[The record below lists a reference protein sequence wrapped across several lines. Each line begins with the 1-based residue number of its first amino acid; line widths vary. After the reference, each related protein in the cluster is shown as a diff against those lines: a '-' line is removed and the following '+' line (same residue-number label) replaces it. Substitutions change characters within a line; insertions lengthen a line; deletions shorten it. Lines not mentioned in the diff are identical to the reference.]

1 MNFPVEGLASSELAE
16 KLEKQIAGIDR
27 IRKINSYGL
36 ISPETDAA
44 LVSVR
49 DRAEAL
55 RRKFRTGEYEIAVV
69 GLEKAGKSTFANAL
83 MGNDILPT
91 KPLRCTYTTTSIR
104 WAEEDRAE
112 ISFFG
117 EERFIEA
124 FRANLR
130 KMGVP
135 HADTLTPASLSLEA
149 YRREFDKLGEETK
162 SYYRNSINEDIETI
176 LKNYSSTLSGYIGTP
191 PLLVSGAERI
201 SAPEFRRFI
210 EIPEYAIAV
219 REITIYSS
227 KLDRMRN
234 AVIYDVPGFDSPTE
248 MHKAQTREKMRRSD
262 AILLVTNA
270 ETPSF
275 NGPSLDMFRT
285 VKDDDGLTL
294 GDKLFVFANRA
305 DTVENLSANLEDLK
319 NELLRY
325 RMMPESHFG
334 RVVPGSAKGRLQA
347 LGVLPGQ
354 DVANALKS
362 KGRSDGMEEIY
373 EKLTEYNRTER
384 VKVLE
389 RRAGQVESDI
399 QRIFEELFQGQEEGA
414 SGFYRARDSLTLEK
428 FTSARNA
435 VKALLEG
442 YRSDLH
448 EKFSREKRPLTDKLL
463 TEVVEKIDSSGELGV
478 TDEEM
483 ERYSKGIEVPVQ
495 NPTAVDVELR
505 KDKRPRIYDAFRKGV
520 VNLAVEEHRACESQ
534 IEELMLKGIGV
545 APQSDTSEELR
556 KRIRSYIESV
566 KGEISSKG
574 YYDSLI
580 FRFSEDIFNILLQF
594 SFGDMGRF
602 NYFNKNRE
610 IFYSLSMFDR
620 DADPSKPPEEQ
631 PLLYQLLFHRVPD
644 NAGNAPGGHGNR
656 ELLDAALSLAES
668 YAQAPLDNRLKR
680 LVAAYA
686 RENQNDAL
694 PQMEEAIQSL
704 RASRRRADVQERKR
718 LLTDW
723 LEFEVE
729 ADVDEEDATDAEPVP
744 RGKRQPHD
752 ENWYKEQF
760 RDRPSPTYETVKADL
775 NADIDILRGVLE
787 NAVVPAVCI
796 ETPFLSLERA
806 LIRNLLD
813 DIERGKGFQDFFSEN
828 MPLIAA
834 EECRILDERE
844 QKRNVQNAI
853 RMEIRDILNEMNGE
867 GS

>member
-1 MNFPVEGLASSELAE
+1 MNFRMEGLASTELAE

-44 LVSVR
+44 LASVR

-83 MGNDILPT
+83 MGNDILPA
-91 KPLRCTYTTTSIR
+91 KPLRCTYTTTSVR

-112 ISFFG
+112 ITFFG
-117 EERFIEA
+117 AERFIEA

-130 KMGVP
+130 KMGIP
-135 HADTLTPASLSLEA
+135 HADTLTPASLSLED

-162 SYYRNSINEDIETI
+162 SYYRNSVNEDIETI
-176 LKNYSSTLSGYIGTP
+176 LKNYSSTLGRYIGAP

-219 REITIYSS
+219 REITVYSS

-248 MHKAQTREKMRRSD
+248 MHKSQTRDKMRRSD

-285 VKDDDGLTL
+285 VTDDDGLTL

-305 DTVENLSANLEDLK
+305 DTVENLPANLEDLK

-325 RMMPESHFG
+325 RMMPKSHFG

-362 KGRSDGMEEIY
+362 KGRSDGVKEIY
-373 EKLTEYNRTER
+373 EKLAEYNRTER
-384 VKVLE
+384 AKVLE
-389 RRAGQVESDI
+389 RRAGKVESDI
-399 QRIFEELFQGQEEGA
+399 RRIFEELFQGQEESA
-414 SGFYRARDSLTLEK
+414 SGFCRARDSLTLEK
-428 FTSARNA
+428 FTSAQNA
-435 VKALLEG
+435 IKALLEG
-442 YRSDLH
+442 YRTDLN
-448 EKFSREKRPLTDKLL
+448 EKFSREKRPLTNKLL
-463 TEVVEKIDSSGELGV
+463 AEVVKKIDSAGELGV

-483 ERYSKGIEVPVQ
+483 ERYGKGIEVPVQ

-520 VNLAVEEHRACESQ
+520 VNLAEEERRACESR

-545 APQSDTSEELR
+545 FPQSDTGGELR
-556 KRIRSYIESV
+556 KRVRGYIESV
-566 KGEISSKG
+566 KGEISGRG

-580 FRFSEDIFNILLQF
+580 FRFSDDIFNILLQF
-594 SFGDMGRF
+594 PFGDMARF
-602 NYFNKNRE
+602 NYFDKNRD

-644 NAGNAPGGHGNR
+644 HAGNAPGADADR
-656 ELLDAALSLAES
+656 KVLDAALSLAES
-668 YAQAPLDNRLKR
+668 YVMEPPEGRLKR
-680 LVAAYA
+680 LIAAYA

-694 PQMEEAIQSL
+694 PQMKEAIQSL
-704 RASRRRADVQERKR
+704 LASRLQTSREERKR
-718 LLTDW
+718 LLADW
-723 LEFEVE
+723 IEFEVE
-729 ADVDEEDATDAEPVP
+729 ADVGEDDADVKPEP
-744 RGKRQPHD
+744 REKRLPHD
-752 ENWYKEQF
+752 ENWYKAQF
-760 RDRPSPTYETVKADL
+760 RDRPSPTYDTVKADL

-806 LIRNLLD
+806 LIRNILE
-813 DIERGKGFQDFFSEN
+813 DIERGKGFQDFLSEN

-834 EECRILDERE
+834 EEYRILDERE
-844 QKRNVQNAI
+844 QKRNVQKAI
-853 RMEIRDILNEMNGE
+853 RMEIRDILKEMNGE
-867 GS
+867 GSL